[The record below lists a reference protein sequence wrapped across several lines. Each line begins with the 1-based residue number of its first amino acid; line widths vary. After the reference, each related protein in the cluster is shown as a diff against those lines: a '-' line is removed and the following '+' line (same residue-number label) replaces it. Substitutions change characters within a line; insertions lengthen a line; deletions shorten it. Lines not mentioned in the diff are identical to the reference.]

1 MLRRKRAEIHVNQE
15 RWLVSY
21 ADFITLLF
29 AFFVVMYSISQVNE
43 AKYRVLSDTFVQ
55 AFQTPGQLPAARDG
69 QFDPDASIN
78 PIQVG
83 QPSLSTATTAIDV
96 RSEHIGD
103 PAEQRPSLDEFAEL
117 SDLFSERFGDLIQ
130 EQLVTVASNELWLQI
145 ELKDSILFGSAS
157 ADPSPRAQAIFDE
170 IAQILKDYP
179 NPVQVEGHTD
189 NLPIRSARYPSNWE
203 LSTARASAI
212 VKWLA
217 ERGVDP
223 VRLSAVGFGEF
234 QPLADNG
241 TPEGRAQNRRVTL
254 MIAKRAL
261 PRPVVEPN
269 TLEPSAAVSSSA
281 QAEISGD
288 SAPISPADLTQ
299 VSQDSA
305 ASGPG
310 PSRPAEMP
318 EPFPVE
324 QVPAQQNSD
333 QPASGEQTP
342 GVTPVEL
349 EDGGLL
355 FTSDP
360 DLPRQGR

>member
-43 AKYRVLSDTFVQ
+43 AKYRVLSDTFEQ
-55 AFQTPGQLPAARDG
+55 AFQTPGHLPSPKDG
-69 QFDPDASIN
+69 TLDPESSIN

-83 QPSLSTATTAIDV
+83 QPARTTATTVIDV

-103 PAEQRPSLDEFAEL
+103 PVKSHRVVDDFVEL
-117 SDLFSERFGDLIQ
+117 SELFSERFGDLIE

-145 ELKDSILFGSAS
+145 ELKDSILFASAS
-157 ADPSPRAQAIFDE
+157 AEPSPRARTIFNE

-189 NLPIRSARYPSNWE
+189 NLPINSTRYPSNWE

-217 ERGVDP
+217 EHGVDP
-223 VRLSAVGFGEF
+223 VRLSAVGFGEY
-234 QPLADNG
+234 QPLADNS

-261 PRPVVEPN
+261 PRPAVEPGK
-269 TLEPSAAVSSSA
+269 LAQPEGKAEEPVPIESSSQTSSAAVVTNPQPA
-281 QAEISGD
+281 AEEI
-288 SAPISPADLTQ
+288 Q
-299 VSQDSA
+299 VSSEA
-305 ASGPG
+305 AANRAAVPN
-310 PSRPAEMP
+310 P
-318 EPFPVE
+318 ESVL
-324 QVPAQQNSD
+324 SD
-333 QPASGEQTP
+333 IP

-360 DLPRQGR
+360 DSSRQGR